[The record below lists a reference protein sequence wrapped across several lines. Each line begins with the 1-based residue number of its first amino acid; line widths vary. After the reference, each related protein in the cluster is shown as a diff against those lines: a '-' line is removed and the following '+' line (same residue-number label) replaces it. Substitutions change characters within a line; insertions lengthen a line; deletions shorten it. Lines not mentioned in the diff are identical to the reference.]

1 MANTRQKKQTKRR
14 AKKPV
19 LKKRITNLRKMTKRI
34 KYKKNN
40 HTKKNNL
47 MNLFN
52 FFKLQKG
59 GG

>member
-19 LKKRITNLRKMTKRI
+19 LKKRITNLRKKMTKRI

-40 HTKKNNL
+40 HTKKNN
-47 MNLFN
+47 
-52 FFKLQKG
+52 
-59 GG
+59 